1 MSAGPRRARRGAT
14 TVLAV
19 CLSLV
24 AAACGVAADD
34 AAARV
39 GDRVVTTTDVDALA
53 TDEEFV
59 GLVVGQQAPPAG
71 SVVLPGDVVRPVL
84 LFEIQ
89 RVGLL
94 AELERW
100 GVDLPADTLDE
111 ARQQVSAQLAGT
123 GSDASGDVVER
134 LAEFIAARQALQE
147 RLSRIDPTSDQ
158 DLRALYDG
166 APALWDRVCIDVV
179 QVPNEQVGR
188 AGDIVER
195 GGSVDDLVDDIEDA
209 QVLADPGQGCVA
221 REQLPG
227 ELRSEV
233 EVAPTGRVRGPVL
246 VGGDGGFAVVF
257 RVRET
262 QRLSFD
268 DAREE
273 LAQLAEGFGAQGAGT
288 WLGLSLLGRV
298 EINPRYGSRI
308 EPDPATGQLAIAPP
322 DAPLTP
328 LVPSPLLGG

>member
-1 MSAGPRRARRGAT
+1 MSTGPRRSRRVAT
-14 TVLAV
+14 TVLAA
-19 CLSLV
+19 CLAVLT
-24 AAACGVAADD
+24 AACGVAADD

-39 GDRVVTTTDVDALA
+39 GDRVVTTTDVDRLA
-53 TDEEFV
+53 TDPEFV
-59 GLVVGQQAPPAG
+59 GLVVGEQAPPEG

-100 GVDLPADTLDE
+100 GVDLPPGAVAE
-111 ARQQVSAQLAGT
+111 ARAQVTAQLAGT
-123 GSDASGDVVER
+123 GGGASDDVVER
-134 LAEFIAARQALQE
+134 LAEFVAARQALQE
-147 RLSRIDPTSDQ
+147 RLGQLDPTSDQ

-179 QVPNEQVGR
+179 QVPNESIDRVR
-188 AGDIVER
+188 SLVER
-195 GGSVDDLVDDIEDA
+195 GRSLDELVAGTEDA
-209 QVLADPGQGCVA
+209 RVLADPGQGCVA
-221 REQLPG
+221 LEQLPSD
-227 ELRSEV
+227 LRAEV
-233 EVAPTGRVRGPVL
+233 ETAPPGRLRGPV
-246 VGGDGGFAVVF
+246 VIGGEGGFAVVF
-257 RVRET
+257 RVQDL

-268 DAREE
+268 DARDE
-273 LAQLAEGFGAQGAGT
+273 LAQLAQGLGGQGAGT

-308 EPDPATGQLAIAPP
+308 EPDPSTGQLAIAPP